1 MKRLLYGLGAALLS
15 APVLAG
21 SLFETPQTP
30 AQASAALRA
39 AMPELEQLQVLRG
52 RFVQHRLL
60 RDIPRP
66 LKSSGEFLLLRDRG
80 IWWHT
85 QLPLDSTLSFA
96 AGDQGAGQPAAA
108 VFLALFALDL
118 DTLARSFDLFMLQTD
133 GHWLLGLRPR
143 DAAVAAW
150 IGQITLGGSRQVE
163 RVSLLEATGDRSE
176 IELDS
181 VAAPLSSLTPIER
194 RRLGR

>member
-1 MKRLLYGLGAALLS
+1 MKKWLWGLSVALLS

-21 SLFETPQTP
+21 SLFEHPQTP
-30 AQASAALRA
+30 AQASAVLRA
-39 AMPELEQLQVLRG
+39 AMPELEQLQLLRG

-66 LKSSGEFLLLRDRG
+66 LKSSGEFLMLRDRG

-85 QLPLDSTLSFA
+85 QLPLDTTLSFA
-96 AGDQGAGQPAAA
+96 VGDRTSREPAAA
-108 VFLALFALDL
+108 VFLALFTLDL
-118 DTLARSFDLFMLQTD
+118 DTLARSFDLFLLQTD

-150 IGQITLGGSRQVE
+150 IGQITLSGSRQVE

-176 IELDS
+176 IELHS
-181 VAAPLSSLTPIER
+181 VAAPASSLTPVER
-194 RRLGR
+194 QRLGH